1 MAEPLE
7 LQWPLEAHPRQDP
20 ALVFRIKESERVL
33 ALLRDAEWRSDS
45 VNAASGILE
54 EAAIPGFDLEKP
66 DIDSVAEALRRVVP
80 EAARPNDVAA
90 SRLLVDSVV
99 GEAIGWLLVRKPNRD
114 SWTLATGLWSH
125 FHGMLAALSDF
136 LKDAYESD
144 TEFRADFDDLA
155 NIVFEQAAT
164 GGSTE
169 AVSSKSNLGQL
180 ADRWREA
187 PNLREVWSGLHWVR
201 HEFGPSE
208 ARILAHIY
216 LKLNA
221 TVLAGLLDR
230 FDNPYQVWDIL
241 TGWANLGLDRKFSSW
256 VEIFR
261 WAEPAFG
268 EDGRWTGRTLEPL
281 LLQIAEEALKQAR
294 LPRATPEDVVKE
306 RGLEFDNLAKE
317 IAEIISQKFEG
328 GPLALRWGAQLFR
341 YSSQGTDTEQ
351 YPRDLRDAAT
361 PLWRMLEA
369 LGRSD
374 AASAWNDIA
383 VPDAAPEDVLCLLA
397 AKTVAADERKS
408 QLPDIKPLLD
418 CCPDGPEGFLGF
430 DAIGKRMETM
440 PFLTQNTRPDALR
453 FRVFALLFFQG
464 DPVDLYRELWKRTLT
479 LRELAEH
486 WHSGEQ
492 NDGRTDAQRVLA
504 MILAI
509 GLNLVD
515 LYADVRS
522 ASTGE
527 YPRSTEEFGRLFTV
541 VYDSLREVRAIEVFH
556 QPFWSILFTHLLVRR
571 VIYERP
577 QIGDLVLKAPLSPTA
592 RPMLSEMLADIAGL
606 KLPFFQALD
615 NLLRNSLS
623 TERIA
628 KELKSG
634 GVDLASWIDAAERL
648 NAIDERRPY
657 SVETILSLK

>member
-20 ALVFRIKESERVL
+20 ALAFRIKESERVL
-33 ALLRDAEWRSDS
+33 APLKDAEWRSDS
-45 VNAASGILE
+45 INAAVKILE
-54 EAAIPGFDLEKP
+54 EATIPGFDQQKP
-66 DIDSVAEALRRVVP
+66 DLDSVAEVLGRVVP
-80 EAARPNDVAA
+80 ESAKSSDVAVNQV
-90 SRLLVDSVV
+90 LVDSVI
-99 GEAIGWLLVRKPNRD
+99 GEAVGWLLVREPNRD

-125 FHGMLAALSDF
+125 FPGMLAALGVV
-136 LKDAYESD
+136 LKDAYEND

-155 NIVFEQAAT
+155 NAVFDQAAT

-169 AVSSKSNLGQL
+169 AAPSKSDLGQL
-180 ADRWREA
+180 ADRWRAA
-187 PNLREVWSGLHWVR
+187 PNLREVWSGLHWMR

-221 TVLAGLLDR
+221 PVLAGLLDR
-230 FDNPYQVWDIL
+230 FDNPYQIWDIL
-241 TGWANLGLDRKFSSW
+241 TGWANLGLDRNFSSW
-256 VEIFR
+256 AAMLR

-268 EDGRWTGRTLEPL
+268 EDGSWTGRTLEPL

-294 LPRATPEDVVKE
+294 LPRATPEDLVKE
-306 RGLEFDNLAKE
+306 RGLEFDNLTKG
-317 IAEIISQKFEG
+317 IAEIIGQKSEG

-341 YSSQGTDTEQ
+341 YSSQGTDAEP

-374 AASAWNDIA
+374 AAAAWNDIA
-383 VPDAAPEDVLCLLA
+383 IPDAVPEDALCLLA
-397 AKTVAADERKS
+397 AKTVAADERRS
-408 QLPDIKPLLD
+408 QLPDMKPLLD
-418 CCPDGPEGFLGF
+418 CCPDGPESFLGF

-464 DPVDLYRELWKRTLT
+464 NPVDLYRKLWKRTLT

-509 GLNLVD
+509 GMNLLD

-522 ASTGE
+522 ASTGAF
-527 YPRSTEEFGRLFTV
+527 PRSTEEFGLLFKA
-541 VYDSLREVRAIEVFH
+541 VYDSLREVQAIEVFH

-571 VIYERP
+571 VIYEKP
-577 QIGDLVLKAPLSPTA
+577 QIGDLVLEAPLSPTA
-592 RPMLSEMLADIAGL
+592 QPMLSEMLADIAGL
-606 KLPFFQALD
+606 KLPFFQALE
-615 NLLRNSLS
+615 NLLRNGVSAD
-623 TERIA
+623 RIA
-628 KELKSG
+628 MELKSR
-634 GVDLASWIDAAERL
+634 GVDLATWIDAAKLL

-657 SVETILSLK
+657 RIETLQSIL